1 MGIQTLFSETK
12 DFLNSEKDEISISE
26 FLKKGLFLNP
36 QPAAFTVA
44 IQGSAKSA
52 RALSS
57 AALPLSYEGIIHI
70 CHLFKLYFYLK
81 KFKYFYMKGQAAVE
95 YMIII
100 GIAMAILVPLFVILN
115 SYTYET
121 RSDLKIRALEDSMD
135 SIAESSNMV
144 YFQGY
149 PAKMSVNLYV
159 PEGVV
164 MTNVSDNLFRVRV
177 RYGNGYTDIVSMTDA
192 IVNGS
197 LPTKAGIYKITIKA
211 VEDGWVNVSY

>member
-1 MGIQTLFSETK
+1 
-12 DFLNSEKDEISISE
+12 
-26 FLKKGLFLNP
+26 
-36 QPAAFTVA
+36 
-44 IQGSAKSA
+44 
-52 RALSS
+52 
-57 AALPLSYEGIIHI
+57 
-70 CHLFKLYFYLK
+70 
-81 KFKYFYMKGQAAVE
+81 MKGQAAIE

-115 SYTYET
+115 SYTYDT
-121 RSDLKIRALEDSMD
+121 KSDLKTRALEDSLD
-135 SIAESSNMV
+135 SIAESSSMV

-159 PEGVV
+159 PEGVI
-164 MTNVSDNLFRVRV
+164 MTNVSENFLMVRV
-177 RYGNGYTDIVSMTDA
+177 RHGSGYTDIVSTTDA